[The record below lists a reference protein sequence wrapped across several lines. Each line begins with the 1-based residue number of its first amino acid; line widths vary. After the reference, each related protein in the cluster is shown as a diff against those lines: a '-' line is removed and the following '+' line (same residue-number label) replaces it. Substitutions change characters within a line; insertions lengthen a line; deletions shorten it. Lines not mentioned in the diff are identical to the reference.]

1 MIQETADATGDLIY
15 NKITNKITWV
25 SKNSQQNNS
34 KTFKNEYNK
43 QISKERYVS
52 PEERPEII
60 GELRLK

>member
-52 PEERPEII
+52 MN
-60 GELRLK
+60 